1 MKSASAI
8 LSLLPILASAPAA
21 TGNGLP
27 PIVTIPTTIVK
38 AAPLSANMENV
49 NGITVSE
56 KPCYNPIPQP
66 HRPAAPRRP
75 PTSTLARRHLSPDA
89 IAALLDDG
97 QRRAFDALRQLSAQ
111 TATPTYLVGGPVR
124 DALLGAPLLDLDF
137 AIEGN
142 APALAQQLAEHLGP
156 DTRLTVHPRFGTATI
171 TLPPST
177 DHPAANIDFH
187 IDLVTARSESYL
199 QPGQLPIITP
209 GDIADDLARRD
220 FTINALALPLTPQP
234 TPLLDP
240 HGGLDDLDAG
250 IIRHLHPRSF
260 IDDPTRM
267 LRAVRYEQ
275 RFRFRI
281 HPATQAAISDALA
294 QGYMNAVSGDRWRR
308 ELERILDEPNP
319 LLPLQRAAE
328 LGLLTGLH
336 PALTHAPAL
345 RQLPTASDRPPTPDN
360 CLAALFAPLS
370 PHNAE
375 QVIRRLRLSGRRA
388 ALSRDTI
395 ALRESEPQ
403 IRAGAAQPSNLAR
416 LLAGR
421 QPAAVA
427 AWAALTQDPEV
438 ATALRRYANELQ
450 FIKPQLN
457 GAALLAIGIPQGP
470 TIGEILSR
478 LQDARLDGAVQTAN
492 DELALAQ
499 RIARSRDDDPTT
511 S

>member
-1 MKSASAI
+1 MRKKRRPHPPSSRSPYAKPGKSYAI
-8 LSLLPILASAPAA
+8 
-21 TGNGLP
+21 
-27 PIVTIPTTIVK
+27 IP
-38 AAPLSANMENV
+38 S
-49 NGITVSE
+49 
-56 KPCYNPIPQP
+56 PQP
-66 HRPAAPRRP
+66 QRPAGTRRP
-75 PTSTLARRHLSPDA
+75 PTATLARRHLSPDA
-89 IAALLDDG
+89 IAALLDG
-97 QRRAFDALRQLSAQ
+97 EQRRAFDALRQLSAQ

-142 APALAQQLAEHLGP
+142 APALAQQLADHLSP
-156 DTRLTVHPRFGTATI
+156 DAQVTVHPRFGTATI
-171 TLPPST
+171 TLPPPT
-177 DHPAANIDFH
+177 AHPATH
-187 IDLVTARSESYL
+187 IDLVTARRESYPR
-199 QPGQLPIITP
+199 PGQLPQVTP
-209 GDIADDLARRD
+209 GTIADDLARRD

-240 HGGLDDLDAG
+240 HGGLDDLTAG
-250 IIRHLHPRSF
+250 IIRHLHPNSF
-260 IDDPTRM
+260 ADDPTRM

-275 RFRFRI
+275 RFGFRI
-281 HPATQAAISDALA
+281 HPATQAAMSHALA

-319 LLPLQRAAE
+319 AAPLQRAAE
-328 LGLLTGLH
+328 LGLLAGLH
-336 PALTHAPAL
+336 PALAHAPGL
-345 RQLPTASDRPPTPDN
+345 RQLPPDGNRPPTPDN

-370 PHNAE
+370 PANAE

-403 IRAGAAQPSNLAR
+403 IRACANQPSALTR

-421 QPAAVA
+421 DPAAVA
-427 AWAALTQDPEV
+427 AWAALTPDPTV

-450 FIKPQLN
+450 YIKPHLD

-478 LQDARLDGAVQTAN
+478 LQDARLDGATQTAH